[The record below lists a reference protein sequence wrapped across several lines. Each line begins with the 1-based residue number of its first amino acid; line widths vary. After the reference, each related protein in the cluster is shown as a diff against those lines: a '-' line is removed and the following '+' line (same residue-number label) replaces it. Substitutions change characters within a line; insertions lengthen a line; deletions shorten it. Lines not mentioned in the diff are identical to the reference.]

1 MISKRLIGLN
11 ENQMQLI
18 FKSDKILSLI
28 IVVSSCA
35 WGLYWLPLRS
45 IEQSG
50 IVGSWS
56 IVLVNACPLL
66 ILVPLIFFNLDK
78 IKKYPKPIFFA
89 GIMIGAAFTFYANGL
104 VETSVIRAT
113 LLFYLS
119 PIWSTIIGIIW
130 LNERLTI
137 ARVISIIVALIGII
151 FLLYDFR
158 DQETVI
164 LNFGDFSS
172 ILSGLFWA
180 LGASI
185 LKKWSNLPIIP
196 LTAIVYFSTTSL
208 SILLAI
214 VVYKAP
220 IPSLALI
227 GQNFPIAFI
236 WSVIVLL
243 PSFCIIFRI
252 SQILFPGR
260 VGILMMS
267 EVAVAVISAKIL
279 LPEEQMVI
287 LQWIGALAILLA
299 GVVEIIFGFSK
310 KNT

>member
-1 MISKRLIGLN
+1 
-11 ENQMQLI
+11 MQLI

-50 IVGSWS
+50 IAGSWS
-56 IVLVNACPLL
+56 IVLVNACPLI

-78 IKKYPKPIFFA
+78 LKKYPKPILFA

-104 VETSVIRAT
+104 VQTSVIRAT

-137 ARVISIIVALIGII
+137 ARVISIIVALIGLIL
-151 FLLYDFR
+151 LLYDFR
-158 DQETVI
+158 NQETAM

-185 LKKWSNLPIIP
+185 LKKWSKLPIIP

-214 VVYKAP
+214 IVYKAP

-227 GQNFPIAFI
+227 GQNFSTAFI

-287 LQWIGALAILLA
+287 LQWIGASAILLA
-299 GVVEIIFGFSK
+299 GVVEIIFGYSK
-310 KNT
+310 KVT

>member
-1 MISKRLIGLN
+1 
-11 ENQMQLI
+11 MQLI

-56 IVLVNACPLL
+56 IVLVNACPLI

-78 IKKYPKPIFFA
+78 FKKYPKPILFA

-104 VETSVIRAT
+104 VQTSVIRAT

-137 ARVISIIVALIGII
+137 ARVISIIVALIGLIL
-151 FLLYDFR
+151 LLYDFR
-158 DQETVI
+158 NQETAM

-185 LKKWSNLPIIP
+185 LKKWSKLPIIP

-214 VVYKAP
+214 IVYKAP

-227 GQNFPIAFI
+227 GENFSTAFI

-287 LQWIGALAILLA
+287 LQWIGASAILLA
-299 GVVEIIFGFSK
+299 GVVEIIFGYSK
-310 KNT
+310 KVT

>member
-1 MISKRLIGLN
+1 
-11 ENQMQLI
+11 MQLI

-56 IVLVNACPLL
+56 IVLVNACPLI

-78 IKKYPKPIFFA
+78 LKKYPKPILFA

-104 VETSVIRAT
+104 VQTSVIRAT

-137 ARVISIIVALIGII
+137 ARVISIIVALIGLIL
-151 FLLYDFR
+151 LLYDFR
-158 DQETVI
+158 NQETAM

-185 LKKWSNLPIIP
+185 LKKWSKLPIIP

-214 VVYKAP
+214 IVYKAP

-227 GQNFPIAFI
+227 GQNFSTAFI

-287 LQWIGALAILLA
+287 LQWIGASAILLA
-299 GVVEIIFGFSK
+299 GVVEIIFGYSK
-310 KNT
+310 KVA

>member
-1 MISKRLIGLN
+1 
-11 ENQMQLI
+11 MQLI

-56 IVLVNACPLL
+56 IVLVNACPLI

-78 IKKYPKPIFFA
+78 LKKYPKPIFFA

-104 VETSVIRAT
+104 VQTSVIRAT

-137 ARVISIIVALIGII
+137 ARVISIIVALIGLIL
-151 FLLYDFR
+151 LLYDFR
-158 DQETVI
+158 NQETVM

-185 LKKWSNLPIIP
+185 LKKWSKLPIIP

-214 VVYKAP
+214 IVYCCACV
-220 IPSLALI
+220 
-227 GQNFPIAFI
+227 FF
-236 WSVIVLL
+236 
-243 PSFCIIFRI
+243 
-252 SQILFPGR
+252 
-260 VGILMMS
+260 
-267 EVAVAVISAKIL
+267 
-279 LPEEQMVI
+279 
-287 LQWIGALAILLA
+287 AI
-299 GVVEIIFGFSK
+299 
-310 KNT
+310 

>member
-1 MISKRLIGLN
+1 
-11 ENQMQLI
+11 MQLI

-78 IKKYPKPIFFA
+78 LKKYPKPIFFA

-208 SILLAI
+208 SILLAL

>member
-1 MISKRLIGLN
+1 
-11 ENQMQLI
+11 MQLI

-50 IVGSWS
+50 IAGSWS
-56 IVLVNACPLL
+56 IVLVNACPLI

-78 IKKYPKPIFFA
+78 LKKYPKPILFA

-104 VETSVIRAT
+104 VQTSVIRAT

-137 ARVISIIVALIGII
+137 ARVISIIVALIGLIL
-151 FLLYDFR
+151 LLYDFR
-158 DQETVI
+158 NQETVI

-185 LKKWSNLPIIP
+185 LKKWSKLPIIP

-208 SILLAI
+208 SILLATI
-214 VVYKAP
+214 VYKAP

-227 GQNFPIAFI
+227 GQNFSTAFI

-287 LQWIGALAILLA
+287 LQWIGASAILLA
-299 GVVEIIFGFSK
+299 GVVEIIFGYSK
-310 KNT
+310 KTN

>member
-1 MISKRLIGLN
+1 
-11 ENQMQLI
+11 MQLI

-56 IVLVNACPLL
+56 IVLVNACPLI

-78 IKKYPKPIFFA
+78 LKKYPKPILFA

-104 VETSVIRAT
+104 VQTSVIRAT

-137 ARVISIIVALIGII
+137 ARVISIIVALIGLTL
-151 FLLYDFR
+151 LLYDFR
-158 DQETVI
+158 NQETTM

-185 LKKWSNLPIIP
+185 LKKWSKLPIIP

-214 VVYKAP
+214 IVYKAP

-227 GQNFPIAFI
+227 GQNFSTAFI

-287 LQWIGALAILLA
+287 LQWIGASAILLA
-299 GVVEIIFGFSK
+299 GVVEIIFGYSK
-310 KNT
+310 KVT

>member
-1 MISKRLIGLN
+1 MHIV
-11 ENQMQLI
+11 
-18 FKSDKILSLI
+18 FKSDKILSFI

-45 IEQSG
+45 IEEAG

-56 IVLVNACPLL
+56 IVFVNACPLL
-66 ILVPLIFFNLDK
+66 ILVPLLLFNLDQLK
-78 IKKYPKPIFFA
+78 IYQRPIFFA
-89 GIMIGAAFTFYANGL
+89 GFMIGAAFTFYANGL

-130 LNERLTI
+130 LKERLTI
-137 ARVISIIVALIGII
+137 ARVISIIIALLGLI
-151 FLLYDFR
+151 FLLYNFDN
-158 DQETVI
+158 QENKA

-172 ILSGLFWA
+172 VLSGLFWA

-185 LKKWSNLPIIP
+185 LKKWSKVPILS
-196 LTAIVYFSTTSL
+196 LTTVVYFSTSIL

-214 VVYKAP
+214 IVYEAA
-220 IPSLALI
+220 IPSFSLIMENFVLA
-227 GQNFPIAFI
+227 FT
-236 WSVIVLL
+236 WSVVVLL

-267 EVAVAVISAKIL
+267 EVVVAVISAKIF
-279 LPEEQMVI
+279 LPEEQMFV
-287 LQWIGALAILLA
+287 LQWVGAIAILTA
-299 GVVEIIFGFSK
+299 GLIEIVFGYN
-310 KNT
+310 KNNV

>member
-1 MISKRLIGLN
+1 MHIV
-11 ENQMQLI
+11 
-18 FKSDKILSLI
+18 FKSDKILSFI

-45 IEQSG
+45 IEEAG

-56 IVLVNACPLL
+56 IVFVNACPLL
-66 ILVPLIFFNLDK
+66 ILVPLLLFNLDQLK
-78 IKKYPKPIFFA
+78 IYQKPIFFA
-89 GIMIGAAFTFYANGL
+89 GFMIGAAFTFYANGL

-130 LNERLTI
+130 LKERLTI
-137 ARVISIIVALIGII
+137 ARVISIIIALLGLI
-151 FLLYDFR
+151 FLLYNFDN
-158 DQETVI
+158 QENKA

-172 ILSGLFWA
+172 VLSGLFWA

-185 LKKWSNLPIIP
+185 LKKWSKVPILS
-196 LTAIVYFSTTSL
+196 LTTVVYFSTSIL

-214 VVYKAP
+214 VVYEAA
-220 IPSLALI
+220 IPSFSLIMENFVLA
-227 GQNFPIAFI
+227 FT

-267 EVAVAVISAKIL
+267 EVVVAVISAKIF
-279 LPEEQMVI
+279 LPEEQMFV
-287 LQWIGALAILLA
+287 LQWVGAIAILTA
-299 GVVEIIFGFSK
+299 GLIEIVFGYN
-310 KNT
+310 KNNV

>member
-1 MISKRLIGLN
+1 M
-11 ENQMQLI
+11 
-18 FKSDKILSLI
+18 
-28 IVVSSCA
+28 VSSCA

-56 IVLVNACPLL
+56 IVLVNACPLI

-78 IKKYPKPIFFA
+78 LKKYPKPIRFA

-104 VETSVIRAT
+104 VQTSVIRAT

-137 ARVISIIVALIGII
+137 ARVISIIVALIGLIL
-151 FLLYDFR
+151 LLYDFR
-158 DQETVI
+158 NQETVM

-185 LKKWSNLPIIP
+185 LKKWSKLPIIP

-214 VVYKAP
+214 IFYKAP

-227 GQNFPIAFI
+227 GQNFSTAFI

-287 LQWIGALAILLA
+287 LQWIGASAILLA
-299 GVVEIIFGFSK
+299 GVVEIIFGYSK
-310 KNT
+310 KVT

>member
-1 MISKRLIGLN
+1 
-11 ENQMQLI
+11 MQLI

-56 IVLVNACPLL
+56 IVLVNACPLI

-78 IKKYPKPIFFA
+78 LKEYPKPILFA

-104 VETSVIRAT
+104 VQTSVIRAT

-137 ARVISIIVALIGII
+137 ARVISIIVALIGLIL
-151 FLLYDFR
+151 LLYDFR
-158 DQETVI
+158 NQETAM

-185 LKKWSNLPIIP
+185 LKKWSKLPIIP
-196 LTAIVYFSTTSL
+196 LTAVVYFSTTSL

-214 VVYKAP
+214 IVYKAP

-227 GQNFPIAFI
+227 GQNFSTAFI

-287 LQWIGALAILLA
+287 LQWIGASAILLA
-299 GVVEIIFGFSK
+299 GVVEIIFGYSK
-310 KNT
+310 KVT

>member
-1 MISKRLIGLN
+1 
-11 ENQMQLI
+11 MQLI

-78 IKKYPKPIFFA
+78 LKKYPKPIFFA

-137 ARVISIIVALIGII
+137 ARVISIIVALIGLI

-158 DQETVI
+158 NQETVI

-208 SILLAI
+208 SILLAV

>member
-1 MISKRLIGLN
+1 
-11 ENQMQLI
+11 MQLI

-56 IVLVNACPLL
+56 IVLVNACPLI

-78 IKKYPKPIFFA
+78 LKKYPKPIFFA

-104 VETSVIRAT
+104 VQTSVIRAT

-137 ARVISIIVALIGII
+137 ARVISIIVALIGLIL
-151 FLLYDFR
+151 LLYDFR
-158 DQETVI
+158 NQETAM

-185 LKKWSNLPIIP
+185 LKKWSKLPIIP

-214 VVYKAP
+214 IVYKAP

-227 GQNFPIAFI
+227 GENFSTAFI

-287 LQWIGALAILLA
+287 LQWIGASAILLA
-299 GVVEIIFGFSK
+299 GVVEIIFGYSK
-310 KNT
+310 KVT

>member
-1 MISKRLIGLN
+1 
-11 ENQMQLI
+11 MQLI

-78 IKKYPKPIFFA
+78 LKKYPKPIFFA

-104 VETSVIRAT
+104 VQTSVIRAT

>member
-1 MISKRLIGLN
+1 
-11 ENQMQLI
+11 MQLI
-18 FKSDKILSLI
+18 FNSDKILSLI

-50 IVGSWS
+50 ILGSWS
-56 IVLVNACPLL
+56 IVLVNACPLI

-78 IKKYPKPIFFA
+78 FKKYPKPILFA

-104 VETSVIRAT
+104 VQTSVIRAT

-119 PIWSTIIGIIW
+119 PIWATIIGIIW
-130 LNERLTI
+130 LNERLTT
-137 ARVISIIVALIGII
+137 ARVISIIVALIGLIL
-151 FLLYDFR
+151 LLYDFR
-158 DQETVI
+158 NQETAM

-185 LKKWSNLPIIP
+185 LKKWSKLPIIP

-214 VVYKAP
+214 IVYKAP

-227 GQNFPIAFI
+227 GQNIITAFI

-287 LQWIGALAILLA
+287 LQWIGASAILLA
-299 GVVEIIFGFSK
+299 GVVEIIFGYSK
-310 KNT
+310 KVT

>member
-1 MISKRLIGLN
+1 MHIV
-11 ENQMQLI
+11 
-18 FKSDKILSLI
+18 FKSDKILSFI

-45 IEQSG
+45 IEEAG

-56 IVLVNACPLL
+56 IVFVNACPLL
-66 ILVPLIFFNLDK
+66 ILVPLLLFNLDQLK
-78 IKKYPKPIFFA
+78 IYPKPIFFA
-89 GIMIGAAFTFYANGL
+89 GFMIGAAFTFYANGL
-104 VETSVIRAT
+104 VQTSVIRAT

-137 ARVISIIVALIGII
+137 ARVISIIVALIGLIL
-151 FLLYDFR
+151 LLYDFR
-158 DQETVI
+158 NQETVM

-185 LKKWSNLPIIP
+185 LKKWSKLPIIP

-214 VVYKAP
+214 IVYKAP

-227 GQNFPIAFI
+227 VQNFSTAFI

-287 LQWIGALAILLA
+287 LQWIGASAILLA
-299 GVVEIIFGFSK
+299 GVVEIIFGYSK
-310 KNT
+310 KVT

>member
-1 MISKRLIGLN
+1 
-11 ENQMQLI
+11 MQLI

-78 IKKYPKPIFFA
+78 LKKYPKPIFFA

-104 VETSVIRAT
+104 VQTSVIRAT

-137 ARVISIIVALIGII
+137 ARVISIIVALIGLIL
-151 FLLYDFR
+151 LLYDFR
-158 DQETVI
+158 NQETAM

-185 LKKWSNLPIIP
+185 LKKWSKLPIIP
-196 LTAIVYFSTTSL
+196 LTAIVFFSTTSL

-214 VVYKAP
+214 IVYKAP

-227 GQNFPIAFI
+227 GQNFSTAFI

-267 EVAVAVISAKIL
+267 EVAVAVISAKVL

-287 LQWIGALAILLA
+287 LQWIGASAILLA
-299 GVVEIIFGFSK
+299 GVVEIIFGYSK
-310 KNT
+310 KVT

>member
-1 MISKRLIGLN
+1 
-11 ENQMQLI
+11 MQLI

-50 IVGSWS
+50 VVGSWS

-66 ILVPLIFFNLDK
+66 ILVPLIFFNLGK
-78 IKKYPKPIFFA
+78 LKKYPKPIFFA

-104 VETSVIRAT
+104 VQTSVIRAT

-137 ARVISIIVALIGII
+137 ARVISIIVALIGLIL
-151 FLLYDFR
+151 LLYDFR
-158 DQETVI
+158 NQETVM

-185 LKKWSNLPIIP
+185 LKKWSKLPIIP

-214 VVYKAP
+214 IVYKAP

-227 GQNFPIAFI
+227 GKNFSTAFI

-287 LQWIGALAILLA
+287 LQWIGASAILLA
-299 GVVEIIFGFSK
+299 GVVEIIFGYSK
-310 KNT
+310 KVT

>member
-1 MISKRLIGLN
+1 
-11 ENQMQLI
+11 MQLI

-56 IVLVNACPLL
+56 IVLVNACPLI

-78 IKKYPKPIFFA
+78 FKKYPKPILFA

-104 VETSVIRAT
+104 VQTSVIRAT

-137 ARVISIIVALIGII
+137 ARVISIIVALIGLIL
-151 FLLYDFR
+151 LLYDFR
-158 DQETVI
+158 NQETAM

-185 LKKWSNLPIIP
+185 LKKWSKLPIIP

-214 VVYKAP
+214 IVYKAP

-227 GQNFPIAFI
+227 GQNFSTAFI

-279 LPEEQMVI
+279 LPEEQMVN
-287 LQWIGALAILLA
+287 LQWIGASAILLA
-299 GVVEIIFGFSK
+299 GVVEIIFGYSK
-310 KNT
+310 KVT

>member
-1 MISKRLIGLN
+1 
-11 ENQMQLI
+11 MQLI

-78 IKKYPKPIFFA
+78 LKKYPKPILFA

-104 VETSVIRAT
+104 VQTSVIRAT

-137 ARVISIIVALIGII
+137 ARVISIIVALIGLIL
-151 FLLYDFR
+151 LLYDFR
-158 DQETVI
+158 NQETVM

-185 LKKWSNLPIIP
+185 LKKWSKLPIIP

-214 VVYKAP
+214 IVYKAP

-227 GQNFPIAFI
+227 GQNFSTAFI

-287 LQWIGALAILLA
+287 LQWIGASAILLA
-299 GVVEIIFGFSK
+299 GVVEIIFGYSK
-310 KNT
+310 KVT

>member
-1 MISKRLIGLN
+1 
-11 ENQMQLI
+11 MQLI

-78 IKKYPKPIFFA
+78 LKKYPKPIFFA

-137 ARVISIIVALIGII
+137 ARVISIIVALIGLIL
-151 FLLYDFR
+151 LLYDFR
-158 DQETVI
+158 NQETAM

-185 LKKWSNLPIIP
+185 LKKWSKLPIIP

-214 VVYKAP
+214 MVYKAP

-227 GQNFPIAFI
+227 GQNFSTAFI

-287 LQWIGALAILLA
+287 LQWIGASAILLA
-299 GVVEIIFGFSK
+299 GVVEIIFGYSK
-310 KNT
+310 KVT

>member
-1 MISKRLIGLN
+1 
-11 ENQMQLI
+11 MQLI

-66 ILVPLIFFNLDK
+66 ILVPLIFFNLGK
-78 IKKYPKPIFFA
+78 LKKYPKPIFFA

-104 VETSVIRAT
+104 VQTSVIRAT

-119 PIWSTIIGIIW
+119 PIWATIIGIIW
-130 LNERLTI
+130 LNERLTT
-137 ARVISIIVALIGII
+137 ARVISIIVALIGLIL
-151 FLLYDFR
+151 LLYDFR
-158 DQETVI
+158 NQETVM

-185 LKKWSNLPIIP
+185 LKKWSKLPIIP

-214 VVYKAP
+214 IVYKAP

-227 GQNFPIAFI
+227 GQNFSTAFI

-287 LQWIGALAILLA
+287 LQWIGASAILLA
-299 GVVEIIFGFSK
+299 GVVEIIFGYNK
-310 KNT
+310 KVI

>member
-1 MISKRLIGLN
+1 
-11 ENQMQLI
+11 MQLI

-56 IVLVNACPLL
+56 IVLVNACPLI

-78 IKKYPKPIFFA
+78 LKKYPKPIFFA

-137 ARVISIIVALIGII
+137 ARVISIIVALIGLI

-287 LQWIGALAILLA
+287 LQWIGASAILLA
-299 GVVEIIFGFSK
+299 GVVEIIFGYSK
-310 KNT
+310 KVT